1 MDLRGGA
8 DGPGGELGALIARLL
23 FCTKKYRWQLVATC
37 IFSCDFV

>member
-23 FCTKKYRWQLVATC
+23 FCTKNTGGN
-37 IFSCDFV
+37 